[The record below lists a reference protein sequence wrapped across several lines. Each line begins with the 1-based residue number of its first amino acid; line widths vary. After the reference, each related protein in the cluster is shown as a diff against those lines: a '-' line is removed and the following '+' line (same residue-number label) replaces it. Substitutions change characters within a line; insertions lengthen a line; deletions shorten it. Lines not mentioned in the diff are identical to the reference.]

1 MFYKIDIC
9 GLERDLPLC
18 PLNDKLDIAAF
29 VMFGDVELTEHCAK
43 ELLKVVPE
51 HDVIITPESKG
62 IPLVYTM
69 ARLSNN
75 NKYIVARKAPK
86 LYMKN
91 IFKCEVKSITTTF
104 TQTLYLDGADAEFMK
119 GKRIL
124 IVDDVISTGESL
136 KAVEALV
143 EQSGGIIVGKA
154 AVLAEDAAATRKDI
168 TFLAPL
174 PLFDKNGNALV

>member
-1 MFYKIDIC
+1 
-9 GLERDLPLC
+9 
-18 PLNDKLDIAAF
+18 
-29 VMFGDVELTEHCAK
+29 
-43 ELLKVVPE
+43 
-51 HDVIITPESKG
+51 
-62 IPLVYTM
+62 M

-143 EQSGGIIVGKA
+143 EQSGGIIIGKA

-174 PLFDKNGNALV
+174 PLFDKIGNALV